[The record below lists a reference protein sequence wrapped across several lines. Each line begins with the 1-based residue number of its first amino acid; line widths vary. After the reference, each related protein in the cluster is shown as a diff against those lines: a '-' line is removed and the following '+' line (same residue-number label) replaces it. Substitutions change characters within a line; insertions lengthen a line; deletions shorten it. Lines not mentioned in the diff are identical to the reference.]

1 MKHIIAKYS
10 ISLLMAVAMAAVAG
24 CSHGISFDIEGE
36 LADKAASQV
45 YLIVE
50 KTTADTIATA
60 AVGSDNRFRITG
72 HADEPATAIICD
84 DNGNTLTTLLLE
96 KSPLRM
102 RPDFEHGYVV
112 EGGPVNDKYN
122 IVARRLADITEEAY
136 RLDPSDSLSRERFNS
151 LANKY
156 RDIVSTAVDDNID
169 NIIGVELFLYQESK
183 GMSAGQMRS
192 RFEQFPAKMRE
203 LTAMRRFADYIDIY
217 ERTEVGQ
224 KFIDLPLHTISGDT
238 TLADVCKGKR
248 LVLLDFWA
256 TWCYPCM
263 LEMPYLHKAYT
274 RYALQGLE
282 ICSISL
288 DRSPERWRN
297 FVMRSDM
304 LWTNAIDIHKDGD
317 ECAVETYGLQ
327 SIPANFLIDAD
338 GTIIARNLRGEK
350 LLAALEEA
358 FGN

>member
-10 ISLLMAVAMAAVAG
+10 ISLLMAVAMAAAAG

-224 KFIDLPLHTISGDT
+224 KFIDLPLHIGRHHPCRCMQGQETRAARFLGH
-238 TLADVCKGKR
+238 V
-248 LVLLDFWA
+248 VLSMHARDA
-256 TWCYPCM
+256 
-263 LEMPYLHKAYT
+263 
-274 RYALQGLE
+274 
-282 ICSISL
+282 
-288 DRSPERWRN
+288 
-297 FVMRSDM
+297 
-304 LWTNAIDIHKDGD
+304 
-317 ECAVETYGLQ
+317 
-327 SIPANFLIDAD
+327 IPAQGIHTLRASGARDMQH
-338 GTIIARNLRGEK
+338 IARPLTREV
-350 LLAALEEA
+350 A
-358 FGN
+358 

>member
-10 ISLLMAVAMAAVAG
+10 ISLLMAVAMAAAAG

-60 AVGSDNRFRITG
+60 AVRITG

-203 LTAMRRFADYIDIY
+203 LYRHIRTHGGGTEIHRPAAAHHIGRHHPCRDMQGQEIRAARFLGH
-217 ERTEVGQ
+217 VV
-224 KFIDLPLHTISGDT
+224 LSLHARD
-238 TLADVCKGKR
+238 A
-248 LVLLDFWA
+248 
-256 TWCYPCM
+256 
-263 LEMPYLHKAYT
+263 
-274 RYALQGLE
+274 
-282 ICSISL
+282 
-288 DRSPERWRN
+288 
-297 FVMRSDM
+297 
-304 LWTNAIDIHKDGD
+304 
-317 ECAVETYGLQ
+317 
-327 SIPANFLIDAD
+327 IPAQGIHTLCASGARDMQH
-338 GTIIARNLRGEK
+338 IARPLTREV
-350 LLAALEEA
+350 A
-358 FGN
+358 